1 MPTTRYRDQA
11 TPSQE
16 GEAVTHAITDVETLR
31 DVVGEPR
38 NESVTKGYYFL
49 DVHAKRFLA
58 LCPFLCLGTTSRDG
72 KADVSPRGDPPGFV
86 KVLDD
91 RTILIPERP
100 GNRRADSMQNL
111 LENPPVGIVAFLPGV
126 DETLRMN
133 GRGSVTSDPELLA
146 GTEVR
151 GKAAKYGIVVELE
164 EVFFHCGKAIIR
176 SDLWGGTFQI
186 ERSEFPRIAEILRDQ
201 KWGDDVDQIQSE
213 IDESY
218 RNRLY

>member
-1 MPTTRYRDQA
+1 VTRQLH
-11 TPSQE
+11 SQE
-16 GEAVTHAITDVETLR
+16 GQAVASTITDVQSLR
-31 DVVGEPR
+31 EVVGEPR
-38 NESVTKGYYFL
+38 AGSATKGYNFL
-49 DVHAKRFLA
+49 DVHSKRFLS
-58 LCPFLCLGTTSRDG
+58 LCPFLCLGTTSVDG

-151 GKAAKYGIVVELE
+151 GKAAKYGIVVEIE

-176 SDLWGGTFQI
+176 SDLWGGQFQI
-186 ERSEFPRIAEILRDQ
+186 ERSEFPRLAQILRDQ
-201 KWGDDVDQIQSE
+201 NWGDDIDEIQKT

>member
-1 MPTTRYRDQA
+1 VA
-11 TPSQE
+11 S
-16 GEAVTHAITDVETLR
+16 AITDLQQLR
-31 DVVGEPR
+31 EVVGEPR
-38 NESVTKGYYFL
+38 SESSTKGYSFL
-49 DVHAKRFLA
+49 DVHAKRFLS
-58 LCPFLCLGTTSRDG
+58 LCPFLCLGTMSLDG

-151 GKAAKYGIVVELE
+151 GKAAKYGIVVEIE

-176 SDLWGGTFQI
+176 SDLWGGKFQI
-186 ERSEFPRIAEILRDQ
+186 ERSEFPRLAQILRDQ
-201 KWGDDVDQIQSE
+201 NWGDDIDEIQQT

-218 RNRLY
+218 SNRLY

>member
-1 MPTTRYRDQA
+1 
-11 TPSQE
+11 
-16 GEAVTHAITDVETLR
+16 VTSTITDVQTLR

-38 NESVTKGYYFL
+38 NESCTKGYDFL

-86 KVLDD
+86 KVIDD

-100 GNRRADSMQNL
+100 GNRRADTMQNL

-133 GRGSVTSDPELLA
+133 GRGSVTNDPELLA

-151 GKAAKYGIVVELE
+151 GKAAKYGIVVDLE

-176 SDLWGGTFQI
+176 SDLWGGKFKI
-186 ERSEFPRIAEILRDQ
+186 ERSEFPRLAEILRDQ
-201 KWGDDVDQIQSE
+201 KWGDDIDQIQND